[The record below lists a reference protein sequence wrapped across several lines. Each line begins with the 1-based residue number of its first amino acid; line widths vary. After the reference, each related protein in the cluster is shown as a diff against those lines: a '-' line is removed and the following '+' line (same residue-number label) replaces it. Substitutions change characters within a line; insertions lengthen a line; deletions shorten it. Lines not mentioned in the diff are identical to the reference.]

1 MNDLAP
7 RLVRPT
13 PVAQRCACGGN
24 HTTPTGAERTTGTL
38 QRLFDESPKVQ
49 SQRSV
54 QRMFDPDLEDE
65 LSAQRMAA
73 DTTTV
78 DLEDLLEES

>member
-1 MNDLAP
+1 MNTFA
-7 RLVRPT
+7 RAERPH

-24 HTTPTGAERTTGTL
+24 HTTPTGPERSTGTL

-49 SQRSV
+49 AQRSV
-54 QRMFDPDLEDE
+54 QRMFDPDLGNEE
-65 LSAQRMAA
+65 PVQRMAT

-78 DLEDLLEES
+78 DLEDLLEET

>member
-7 RLVRPT
+7 RIARPG

-24 HTTPTGAERTTGTL
+24 HAAASGPERTTGTL

-49 SQRSV
+49 AQKSV
-54 QRMFDPDLEDE
+54 QRMFDPDFEEEE
-65 LSAQRMAA
+65 LAQRVAT

-78 DLEDLLEES
+78 DLEDLLEEG